1 MQASR
6 DLRARR
12 ALAMHYGT
20 FDISNEPLDEPPRRF
35 HAAAQAAGVAEGDAW
50 VFVIGEMRAF

>member
-50 VFVIGEMRAF
+50 VLVIGEMRAF

>member
-1 MQASR
+1 
-6 DLRARR
+6 
-12 ALAMHYGT
+12 MHYGT

-50 VFVIGEMRAF
+50 VLVIGEMRAF